1 MPARNDDLPDSTHPH
16 GLCPRCT
23 KQSSFDVV
31 GALPVTLDGGRILG
45 RGEPDQL
52 THSEQVAVLMCRNC
66 SQGVAVVEEKLI
78 GGIRWSEGGRAGVVA
93 WQGFHWWPLA
103 GMVSDPAVPPAIAS
117 ALSEAT
123 MCLAANCPRAAAV
136 MARRTL
142 EAIALDQGEASGTLV
157 QKLKKLADRQVLQP
171 TLAEWSKEVRLIG
184 NAGAHYDP
192 INDVAHSDAV
202 QLVEFVQELLRYLY
216 VLPHELNKRRGATP

>member
-1 MPARNDDLPDSTHPH
+1 
-16 GLCPRCT
+16 
-23 KQSSFDVV
+23 
-31 GALPVTLDGGRILG
+31 
-45 RGEPDQL
+45 
-52 THSEQVAVLMCRNC
+52 
-66 SQGVAVVEEKLI
+66 
-78 GGIRWSEGGRAGVVA
+78 
-93 WQGFHWWPLA
+93 
-103 GMVSDPAVPPAIAS
+103 
-117 ALSEAT
+117 
-123 MCLAANCPRAAAV
+123 